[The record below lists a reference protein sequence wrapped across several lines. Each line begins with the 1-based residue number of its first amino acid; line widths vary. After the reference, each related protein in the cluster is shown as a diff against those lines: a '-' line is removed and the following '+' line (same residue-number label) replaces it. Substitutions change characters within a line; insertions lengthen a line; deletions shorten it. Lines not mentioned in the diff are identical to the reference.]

1 MKGLEQVADVY
12 KSLAQLYIVNGKA
25 GWDKAPYK
33 TGNLYNRIGSFNNAS
48 NMILVRNP
56 RSTTKLKIPN
66 QSFSIALQYAPPGAT
81 YGKFVEE
88 GTKYMDE
95 RPFAQSAA
103 NDPLL
108 KRSIDNAIKG
118 IIDTNIMPV
127 IKIGL
132 NRAFKRMETKK
143 K

>member
-1 MKGLEQVADVY
+1 MIKGLDQVASVY
-12 KSLAQLYIVNGKA
+12 KELAQLYIVGGKS
-25 GWDKAPYK
+25 GWKKPPYQ
-33 TGNLYNRIGSFNNAS
+33 TGNLYNRVGSFNKPS

-66 QSFSIALQYAPPGAT
+66 QSFSISLQYAPQGAT

-88 GTKYMDE
+88 GTSKMAA
-95 RPFAQSAA
+95 RPFAESAA

-118 IIDTNIMPV
+118 IVDTNILPV
-127 IKIGL
+127 IRIGL
-132 NRAFKRMETKK
+132 NRAFKKMSKK
-143 K
+143 G